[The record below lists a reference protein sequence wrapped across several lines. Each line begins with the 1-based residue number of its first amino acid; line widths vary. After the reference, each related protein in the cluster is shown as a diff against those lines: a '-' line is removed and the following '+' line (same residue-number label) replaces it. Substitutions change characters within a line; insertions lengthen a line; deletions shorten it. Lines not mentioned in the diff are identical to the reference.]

1 MVTEVK
7 EPNPKNGDDNTNSI
21 DATPILDTSEETNN
35 LVNPTNQSS
44 KAMPSTKSSRSPPS
58 KTRKSPRH
66 KLLQAGDDLKKV
78 PGSKGIAQ
86 SLDDKAVHT
95 QDSDKILEKSL
106 RAVAPFQSP
115 PNFRGTSFGKARS
128 IMVGA
133 SPPNTSPKGLPGCKK
148 GRKKQCSKIKS
159 LPFLEKDPK
168 ISKILM
174 EQESRAF
181 SRKVSNTGGTKLVSS
196 SPNGTPQEVNV
207 FVWKAEEVI
216 NFFRGLYNYGWGSW
230 SEISRMTE
238 TRSNM
243 QAKTHAQKLEQRFP
257 MLRTYFSP
265 TKVKLMHR
273 KFGMVRRYVAE
284 SEDGSS
290 EYSSGKSRVSMK
302 STRSSSNKSD
312 LGSGTAVSTAATTTA
327 TKPRP
332 NPSPKMSLRV
342 QSKYSS
348 NEETPSFNNIVN
360 VYENT
365 SEQDEVNTK
374 PDDSALMAA
383 SVIKSLKSNSE
394 PVGSPPNRFFG
405 KSSSKNA
412 PKVTFFL
419 GNYKIDTGYS
429 NEDDRKRS
437 VDTLGPP
444 RAPVVNNRNIF
455 IPGLRV
461 YARWLD
467 EDDPDSYGAWYPG
480 YLAAATA
487 VTEEE
492 GNDTPDIPNL
502 RYHIKFD
509 DGVDVT
515 NQKGKDIMMHE
526 EYRSWIQNLEDYHAL
541 SVTRNMVSKR
551 LTKGTKVFAKFIDES
566 DPETHGQWLAG
577 TILGSKVSNRI
588 SQLRYSYHVLF
599 YNGDQD
605 EDLSDI
611 HVLEEDSYHRLVE
624 EKNENRNKRQRASS
638 GLDFLCGA
646 AHITSPIKSNAAET
660 DFVRLKGRDATQS
673 ALEPMEVRTHLADK
687 PNKTSAPTPPS
698 NTVSSNV
705 ILQSTD
711 GGSFIKPELD
721 TDLICHEV
729 LESRNHSPGDDDRGT
744 SSLHY
749 GCYFVTKT
757 VKVPQYIS
765 QKKTTTHNP
774 SVSHRISPTLEK
786 TASLDN
792 RPSTK
797 NHVTPSSYASSSS
810 TTPTVIVK
818 NALNSIEAE
827 KETSTKAAAEDTPN
841 RDPKK
846 ISEKFLSADSEVIHP
861 TQIESREKSVSKET
875 NDKYSNS
882 QLHRTSNESSTE
894 VNVTIADNKKHQDQ
908 HMMLASGS
916 PKSTAEEPE
925 DE

>member
-7 EPNPKNGDDNTNSI
+7 EPNPKNVYDNKNSI
-21 DATPILDTSEETNN
+21 DVAPVLDMSEETNN
-35 LVNPTNQSS
+35 LIDPTSQSS
-44 KAMPSTKSSRSPPS
+44 KAVPSTKSSRSPPS

-78 PGSKGIAQ
+78 PGSGENAQ
-86 SLDDKAVHT
+86 SLDDKPVHT
-95 QDSDKILEKSL
+95 QDSDKILEESL
-106 RAVAPFQSP
+106 RAVAPFQPP
-115 PNFRGTSFGKARS
+115 PNLRGASFGEARR
-128 IMVGA
+128 IMAGA
-133 SPPNTSPKGLPGCKK
+133 SPPNVSPKGSSRSKK
-148 GRKKQCSKIKS
+148 NGKTQCSKIKS
-159 LPFLEKDPK
+159 LPFLEKDLK
-168 ISKILM
+168 IAKILM

-284 SEDGSS
+284 SEVGSS
-290 EYSSGKSRVSMK
+290 EDSSKKSRVSVK
-302 STRSSSNKSD
+302 STCSSSSKSD
-312 LGSGTAVSTAATTTA
+312 LGSGTAVSAAAATTP
-327 TKPRP
+327 TKPMP
-332 NPSPKMSLRV
+332 NPSAKMSLLV
-342 QSKYSS
+342 QSKHKS
-348 NEETPSFNNIVN
+348 NEETPSSNNIVT
-360 VYENT
+360 VYEKT
-365 SEQDEVNTK
+365 SEEDEVNTK

-394 PVGSPPNRFFG
+394 PVGSPPKRFFG

-412 PKVTFFL
+412 PKVTLCL
-419 GNYKIDTGYS
+419 GNYKIDTAYS
-429 NEDDRKRS
+429 AEDNRKRS
-437 VDTLGPP
+437 SDTLGPP
-444 RAPVVNNRNIF
+444 KAPDVNNRNIF

-480 YLAAATA
+480 YLTAATA

-492 GNDTPDIPNL
+492 GNDTSDIPNL

-526 EYRSWIQNLEDYHAL
+526 EYRSWIQSLEDYHAL
-541 SVTRNMVSKR
+541 AVTRSIVSKR

-577 TILGSKVSNRI
+577 TIIGSKVSNRI

-605 EDLSDI
+605 EDLSDVY
-611 HVLEEDSYHRLVE
+611 VLEEGSYHHLAQQ
-624 EKNENRNKRQRASS
+624 KIENRNKRQRTSC

-646 AHITSPIKSNAAET
+646 AHITSPIKSKAA
-660 DFVRLKGRDATQS
+660 DNNFVSPKGRDATES
-673 ALEPMEVRTHLADK
+673 ASEPMAVQTNIADK
-687 PNKTSAPTPPS
+687 PNITSAPNPVAVPPS

-705 ILQSTD
+705 VLQSTD
-711 GGSFIKPELD
+711 GGIKPKLES
-721 TDLICHEV
+721 DLICHEV
-729 LESRNHSPGDDDRGT
+729 LESRTHSPHDECRDPVT
-744 SSLHY
+744 PFHY

-757 VKVPQYIS
+757 VKVPQYVS
-765 QKKTTTHNP
+765 TKKTTTQSP
-774 SVSHRISPTLEK
+774 RVSHRISPTVEK
-786 TASLDN
+786 PASSNN
-792 RPSTK
+792 RTSTE
-797 NHVTPSSYASSSS
+797 NPEIPSSYIPFSS
-810 TTPTVIVK
+810 TTPKVVIE
-818 NALNSIEAE
+818 NANNSINGE
-827 KETSTKAAAEDTPN
+827 KESSMKAAAKDT
-841 RDPKK
+841 
-846 ISEKFLSADSEVIHP
+846 
-861 TQIESREKSVSKET
+861 
-875 NDKYSNS
+875 
-882 QLHRTSNESSTE
+882 
-894 VNVTIADNKKHQDQ
+894 
-908 HMMLASGS
+908 
-916 PKSTAEEPE
+916 
-925 DE
+925 